1 MSIFLLCKKY
11 FHAFCTILSCLV
23 TILSCLVTILS
34 CLVTVSLICV
44 VSFPFLFLCLFRPR
58 IFCLHCLVF
67 STSIL
72 SLKSHLLLS
81 CGCVFEVSCVPSS
94 LKSNIYFMRHLLFSF
109 ICGFP
114 LVFVLFV
121 CSFHVSLWFSLSV
134 LCKVL

>member
-1 MSIFLLCKKY
+1 MSRNCLSHLCRL
-11 FHAFCTILSCLV
+11 FPILASC
-23 TILSCLVTILS
+23 
-34 CLVTVSLICV
+34 
-44 VSFPFLFLCLFRPR
+44 PR

-81 CGCVFEVSCVPSS
+81 CGCVCEVSCVPSS

-109 ICGFP
+109 ICGFT

-121 CSFHVSLWFSLSV
+121 CSFNVSLWFSLSV